1 MMISSQSRFRRP
13 SQQGFTLLEVI
24 IALTVIAIGLAA
36 VLSTVST
43 SVRMATGLQERT
55 IAHWVAMNKLTEI
68 HVMQDWPATRK
79 TDGSTIMAEHEWFW
93 EMDVRETP
101 DKSVRR
107 VEISVRT
114 NEEDEDSLVHLS
126 GFVGKPG

>member
-1 MMISSQSRFRRP
+1 MMTSRQSRFRRP

-68 HVMQDWPATRK
+68 HVMQDWPSTTK
-79 TDGSTIMAEHEWFW
+79 TNGSTIMAEHEWFW
-93 EMDVRETP
+93 AMDVQETP